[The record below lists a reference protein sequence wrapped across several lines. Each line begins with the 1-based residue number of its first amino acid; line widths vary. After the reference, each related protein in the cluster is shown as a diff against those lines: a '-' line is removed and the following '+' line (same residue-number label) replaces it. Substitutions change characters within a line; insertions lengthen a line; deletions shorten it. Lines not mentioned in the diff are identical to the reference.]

1 MNLAISNQW
10 GKISL
15 CNHMQYWNAEKAGAI
30 FTKEEIFLSIHIV
43 SNSRIFTQIKSI
55 EKSIYSCHLIY
66 LFIFWH
72 GKEKVKM
79 RRKARKKLL
88 KNHVNLASETNSPFR
103 WFVLLSPLMI
113 ISAQVLETIFKKYIH
128 NCFFS

>member
-1 MNLAISNQW
+1 
-10 GKISL
+10 
-15 CNHMQYWNAEKAGAI
+15 MQYWNVEKEGAI
-30 FTKEEIFLSIHIV
+30 FTKEEIFLSINIV

-55 EKSIYSCHLIY
+55 EKSIYSCDLIY

-79 RRKARKKLL
+79 RRKAVEKSCEPGIR
-88 KNHVNLASETNSPFR
+88 NEFSISMV
-103 WFVLLSPLMI
+103 LMI
-113 ISAQVLETIFKKYIH
+113 ISAQVLETIFKKYIT